1 MHIHIHICAH
11 MCMCTYTHV
20 CIFAFSH
27 LPRKI
32 LSYVYMETGTRML
45 TIGSFLIVKAN
56 REKVK

>member
-11 MCMCTYTHV
+11 VNICIYMH
-20 CIFAFSH
+20 IFAFSH

-32 LSYVYMETGTRML
+32 LLYVHVETGTRML
-45 TIGSFLIVKAN
+45 TIGSFLTVKAN